1 MKIKKIQKIIIVK
14 KRREMILP
22 KKLNSTKDN
31 SICFW
36 VSASQS
42 IKFNI

>member
-1 MKIKKIQKIIIVK
+1 MKIKKIQRIIMVK
-14 KRREMILP
+14 KSREIMLL